1 MNEVTSCTRLNFPAD
16 DDSILRLVVGE
27 VVFISGV
34 ILTARDRAHKWL
46 FDKFIAQSDPASD
59 SELAIYRD
67 LKQVLY
73 NSCLYHCGPVVSGS
87 EQNGFTFLSAGPT
100 TSMREE
106 VYQSEIIQHFHL
118 RGIIGKGGMGSKT
131 LSALKQERAVYLH
144 AVGGAAVVIAETI
157 KEVLAVYK
165 LEFGAPEAMWL
176 IRVEDFPAIV
186 TMNANGESLHA
197 QVKKNSG
204 QKLEKLLNVML
215 KEQ

>member
-1 MNEVTSCTRLNFPAD
+1 MNFPAD
-16 DDSILRLVVGE
+16 DDVIARLPVGE
-27 VVFISGV
+27 VVLISGV

-46 FDKFIAQSDPASD
+46 FDKFIAQTDPV
-59 SELAIYRD
+59 SEADAAIYHD
-67 LKQVLY
+67 LKQVLH
-73 NSCLYHCGPVVSGS
+73 NGCVYHCGPVVSGS
-87 EQNGFTFLSAGPT
+87 EQDGYTFLSAGPT

-118 RGIIGKGGMGSKT
+118 RGIIGKGGMGAKT
-131 LSALKQERAVYLH
+131 LFALKEERAVYLH

-165 LEFGAPEAMWL
+165 LEFGVPEAMWL
-176 IRVEDFPAIV
+176 IRVVDFPAIV

-197 QVKKNSG
+197 QVIRNSG
-204 QKLEKLLNVML
+204 QKLERLFTTVI